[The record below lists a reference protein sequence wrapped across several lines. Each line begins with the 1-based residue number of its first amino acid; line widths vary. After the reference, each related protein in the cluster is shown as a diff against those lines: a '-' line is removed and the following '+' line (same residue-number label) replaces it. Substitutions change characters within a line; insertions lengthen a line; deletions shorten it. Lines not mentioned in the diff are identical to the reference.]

1 MVISSEFCMGQY
13 RDDGHRENAPR
24 FIFRCLMLKSEPIAI
39 PKNERMRKYLELRK
53 VFEAKNRNNLMHMIL
68 LYQFL
73 VLHIPMMGQYKSL
86 ASEP

>member
-13 RDDGHRENAPR
+13 RDDDHRENTPR
-24 FIFRCLMLKSEPIAI
+24 FIFRMLKSEPIAI
-39 PKNERMRKYLELRK
+39 PKNERMQKYLELHK